1 MHAVLRLTRP
11 VALAAAP
18 HADSFRKDVLAIMAA
33 VPPRRQLLALSATY
47 APAALAHLRRI
58 MGGRQ
63 QEVLLCAEDTALMG
77 VRQCYRMLGASGSS
91 GSSGSSNSS
100 NGAGAAPTQQQR
112 QRQLQLNQRACQG
125 GEQPAGDGSGAA
137 AGGQLEARL
146 AALLQ
151 LLSAVSFQQA
161 VVFCKYTTG
170 G

>member
-91 GSSGSSNSS
+91 GSSNSS

-112 QRQLQLNQRACQG
+112 QRQQLQLNQRACQG